1 MSTDAHDRQSS
12 RTIAKESYRDRETV
26 MFSTVKHVPPD
37 VAYMITAIVVAY
49 DVDMTR
55 HDDRFDIVTLVVRA
69 REGDIDA
76 FEALVDRYET
86 KLLRFCLRTLGDR
99 QDAEDV
105 VQDTLV
111 QAWKSMNA
119 LAEPAAFGTWIY
131 RMASNKCTDL
141 LRRRMARPSDAQDPD
156 DMSIHADGRAS
167 VEKSVEA
174 RTALQHFS
182 DVLQTLSSE
191 QRVTWVLHQ
200 MEGLSYAEVAT
211 TLGISEG
218 SVRGRIHRARTA
230 IMEGMEGWT

>member
-1 MSTDAHDRQSS
+1 MKQ
-12 RTIAKESYRDRETV
+12 
-26 MFSTVKHVPPD
+26 VPPD
-37 VAYMITAIVVAY
+37 VANLLTAIAFAY
-49 DVDMTR
+49 DVGMTR

-119 LAEPAAFGTWIY
+119 LTEPAAFGTWIY
-131 RMASNKCTDL
+131 RLASNKCTDL

-230 IMEGMEGWT
+230 IMEGMEGWM

>member
-1 MSTDAHDRQSS
+1 ML
-12 RTIAKESYRDRETV
+12 
-26 MFSTVKHVPPD
+26 
-37 VAYMITAIVVAY
+37 TAIAVAY
-49 DVDMTR
+49 DVGMTR

-86 KLLRFCLRTLGDR
+86 KLLRFCMRTLGDR

-105 VQDTLV
+105 VQNTLV
-111 QAWKSMNA
+111 QAWKSMSA
-119 LAEPAAFGTWIY
+119 LTEPAAFGTWIY
-131 RMASNKCTDL
+131 RLASNKCTDL

>member
-1 MSTDAHDRQSS
+1 MLT
-12 RTIAKESYRDRETV
+12 TT
-26 MFSTVKHVPPD
+26 
-37 VAYMITAIVVAY
+37 VVAY
-49 DVDMTR
+49 DVNMTR

-76 FEALVDRYET
+76 FESLVDRYET

-99 QDAEDV
+99 EDAEDV

-119 LAEPAAFGTWIY
+119 LTEPAAFGTWIY
-131 RMASNKCTDL
+131 RLASNKCTDM
-141 LRRRMARPSDAQDPD
+141 LRRRMARPADAQDPD
-156 DMSIHADGRAS
+156 DMSIHADGRVS

-174 RTALQHFS
+174 RTALEHFS
-182 DVLQTLSSE
+182 GVLQALSSE

-230 IMEGMEGWT
+230 IIEGMEGWT

>member
-1 MSTDAHDRQSS
+1 MKIISP
-12 RTIAKESYRDRETV
+12 
-26 MFSTVKHVPPD
+26 VKQVPPD
-37 VAYMITAIVVAY
+37 VANLLTAIAFAY
-49 DVDMTR
+49 DVGMTR

-119 LAEPAAFGTWIY
+119 LTEPAAFGTWIY
-131 RMASNKCTDL
+131 RLASNKCTDL

-230 IMEGMEGWT
+230 IMEGMEGWM

>member
-1 MSTDAHDRQSS
+1 MK
-12 RTIAKESYRDRETV
+12 I
-26 MFSTVKHVPPD
+26 FSQATQIRPV
-37 VAYMITAIVVAY
+37 VANTLTAIAVAY
-49 DVDMTR
+49 DVGMTR

-86 KLLRFCLRTLGDR
+86 KLLRFCMRTLGDR

-111 QAWKSMNA
+111 QAWKSMSA
-119 LAEPAAFGTWIY
+119 LTEPAAFGTWIY
-131 RMASNKCTDL
+131 RLASNKCTDL

>member
-1 MSTDAHDRQSS
+1 MFA
-12 RTIAKESYRDRETV
+12 IA
-26 MFSTVKHVPPD
+26 KHVPPD
-37 VAYMITAIVVAY
+37 VAYLLTAIVVAY

-55 HDDRFDIVTLVVRA
+55 HDDHFDIVTLVVRA

-119 LAEPAAFGTWIY
+119 LTEPAAFGTWIY
-131 RMASNKCTDL
+131 RLASNKCTDL

-156 DMSIHADGRAS
+156 DMSIHADGRVS

>member
-1 MSTDAHDRQSS
+1 MQNIFCAGAEGTFLGDECVL
-12 RTIAKESYRDRETV
+12 ITV
-26 MFSTVKHVPPD
+26 VF
-37 VAYMITAIVVAY
+37 AYYVG
-49 DVDMTR
+49 MTR

-99 QDAEDV
+99 HDAEDV

-119 LAEPAAFGTWIY
+119 LSEPAAFGTWIY
-131 RMASNKCTDL
+131 RLASNKCTDL
-141 LRRRMARPSDAQDPD
+141 LRRRMARPFDAQDPD
-156 DMSIHADGRAS
+156 DMGIHADGRAS
-167 VEKSVEA
+167 VENSVEA
-174 RTALQHFS
+174 RTALEHFS
-182 DVLQTLSSE
+182 TVLQTLSSE

-200 MEGLSYAEVAT
+200 MEGLSYAEVAA

>member
-1 MSTDAHDRQSS
+1 MWSVLP
-12 RTIAKESYRDRETV
+12 TV
-26 MFSTVKHVPPD
+26 Q
-37 VAYMITAIVVAY
+37 TAVIDEPHARFQKNSPVLAEWTFCGVECVLTTGVVAY
-49 DVDMTR
+49 DVDMTG

-76 FEALVDRYET
+76 FESLVDRYET

-111 QAWKSMNA
+111 QAWKSMNT
-119 LAEPAAFGTWIY
+119 LSEPAAFGTWIY
-131 RMASNKCTDL
+131 RLASNKCTDM

-156 DMSIHADGRAS
+156 DMRIHADNRVS

-174 RTALQHFS
+174 RTALEHFS
-182 DVLQTLSSE
+182 EVLQTLSSQ

-211 TLGISEG
+211 TLGVSEG
-218 SVRGRIHRARTA
+218 SVRGRIHRARA
-230 IMEGMEGWT
+230 ALVEGMEGWT

>member
-1 MSTDAHDRQSS
+1 MQKNFFADTFADAEGTFQGGECVP
-12 RTIAKESYRDRETV
+12 ITV
-26 MFSTVKHVPPD
+26 
-37 VAYMITAIVVAY
+37 VVAY
-49 DVDMTR
+49 DVNMTR

-86 KLLRFCLRTLGDR
+86 KLLRFCLRTLGD
-99 QDAEDV
+99 QYDAEDV

-111 QAWKSMNA
+111 QAWKSMTA
-119 LAEPAAFGTWIY
+119 LTEPAAFGTWIY
-131 RMASNKCTDL
+131 RLASNKCTDL

-156 DMSIHADGRAS
+156 EMSIHADGRAS

-182 DVLQTLSSE
+182 AVLQTLSSE

-218 SVRGRIHRARTA
+218 SVRGRIYRARTA

>member
-1 MSTDAHDRQSS
+1 
-12 RTIAKESYRDRETV
+12 
-26 MFSTVKHVPPD
+26 
-37 VAYMITAIVVAY
+37 MITECAFPGAECVLTTNVVAY
-49 DVDMTR
+49 DVNMTR

-76 FEALVDRYET
+76 FESLVDRYET

-99 QDAEDV
+99 EDAEDV

-119 LAEPAAFGTWIY
+119 LTEPAAFGTWIY
-131 RMASNKCTDL
+131 RLASNKCTDM
-141 LRRRMARPSDAQDPD
+141 LRRRMARPSDTQDPD
-156 DMSIHADGRAS
+156 DMSVHADGRVS

-174 RTALQHFS
+174 RTALEHFS
-182 DVLQTLSSE
+182 GVLQTLSSE

-200 MEGLSYAEVAT
+200 MEGLSYAEVAA

-230 IMEGMEGWT
+230 IIEGMEGWT

>member
-1 MSTDAHDRQSS
+1 
-12 RTIAKESYRDRETV
+12 
-26 MFSTVKHVPPD
+26 
-37 VAYMITAIVVAY
+37 
-49 DVDMTR
+49 MTR
-55 HDDRFDIVTLVVRA
+55 HDDRFDIVTLVVRT

-76 FEALVDRYET
+76 FESLVDRYET

-111 QAWKSMNA
+111 QAWKSMKA

-131 RMASNKCTDL
+131 RLASNKCTDT
-141 LRRRMARPSDAQDPD
+141 LRRRTARPSDAQDPD
-156 DMSIHADGRAS
+156 DMAVHADGRVS

-174 RTALQHFS
+174 RTALEHFS
-182 DVLQTLSSE
+182 AVLQTLSSE

-200 MEGLSYAEVAT
+200 MEGLSYAEVAE

-218 SVRGRIHRARTA
+218 SVRGRIRRARTA
-230 IMEGMEGWT
+230 IIEGMEGWT

>member
-1 MSTDAHDRQSS
+1 MPWHRMCAQRRAQCTPA
-12 RTIAKESYRDRETV
+12 
-26 MFSTVKHVPPD
+26 
-37 VAYMITAIVVAY
+37 TASVAY

-55 HDDRFDIVTLVVRA
+55 RDDHFDIVTLVVRA

-76 FEALVDRYET
+76 FESLADRYET

-111 QAWKSMNA
+111 QAWKSLNA

-131 RMASNKCTDL
+131 RLASNKCTDQ
-141 LRRRMARPSDAQDPD
+141 LRKRMARPADVQDPD
-156 DMSIHADGRAS
+156 DMSVHPDARAS

-174 RTALQHFS
+174 RTALEHFS
-182 DVLQTLSSE
+182 EVLATLSSE

-200 MEGLSYAEVAT
+200 MEGLSYAEVAR

-230 IMEGMEGWT
+230 IIEGMEGWT

>member
-1 MSTDAHDRQSS
+1 
-12 RTIAKESYRDRETV
+12 
-26 MFSTVKHVPPD
+26 
-37 VAYMITAIVVAY
+37 
-49 DVDMTR
+49 MTR
-55 HDDRFDIVTLVVRA
+55 RDDHFDIVTLVVRA

-76 FEALVDRYET
+76 FASLVDRYET

-111 QAWKSMNA
+111 QAWKSLNA

-131 RMASNKCTDL
+131 RLASNKCTDH
-141 LRRRMARPSDAQDPD
+141 LRKRMARPSDVQDPD
-156 DMSIHADGRAS
+156 DLSVHPDARAS

-174 RTALQHFS
+174 RTVLEHFS
-182 DVLQTLSSE
+182 EVLATLSSE

-200 MEGLSYAEVAT
+200 MEGLSYAEVAR

-218 SVRGRIHRARTA
+218 SVRGRIHRARAA
-230 IMEGMEGWT
+230 IIEGMEGWT